1 MCAQLMDKLAT
12 ACEDQKV
19 GTFGIT
25 FTKRLPSPKWKL
37 LSSELH
43 QMSWGPATVHIQRK
57 AFV

>member
-1 MCAQLMDKLAT
+1 MDKLAT
-12 ACEDQKV
+12 ACEEQKV

-25 FTKRLPSPKWKL
+25 FTKRLPSHKWKL

-57 AFV
+57 ALP